1 MKTFKSS
8 KLASGL
14 ILFFTTVLGYGQEIE
29 RSIYFT
35 ANTGASADQK
45 VLDQIAKDAQKMNAP
60 TLLILGNAVNKE
72 DYKGINTENAIKKQL
87 RAISAFEDNAI
98 FIPGNNEWSTKG
110 HNGVRTLEKY
120 IQKNSEAKFY
130 PDDSEPIKYRKL
142 GDNVVLIT
150 IDSQWFL
157 EDWNDHIYLNEASE
171 IQNRTL
177 FFLEFE
183 DLIKK
188 AAGKIKIVA
197 IHHPIETNTKQGLLA
212 NTGGTSIQNFQSK
225 PYRKLR
231 KRLKTIARETDH
243 VIFVSGHDQN
253 LQYLNKRVQQIIS
266 GAAGLIKKV
275 KKAGEGNFVAA
286 KNGYARL
293 DIYTDGEVVVRFFD
307 VENGVGKSLF
317 TTSIFNGNNENN
329 VAPYNIKSVFP
340 NTKAAAI
347 YTQEATDKSGFYKAL
362 WGDHYREFYSRAV
375 NAQVVLL
382 DTLMGGLTPLKRG
395 GGQQSKSLRL
405 EDKSGKQF
413 VMRAL
418 KKSTIKFLQA
428 NAFQD
433 TYIGNAL
440 DGSIIDKF
448 LADFYTTSHPYAP
461 FVIGDLS
468 DAIDVFHTNPK
479 LFYIPKQEVL
489 GEFNAD
495 FGDELYMIEEHVG
508 ATQLKAKS
516 FGNPKKILSTAEV
529 FEEIHKTGKSS
540 VDEPSYIRA
549 RLFDMLLGD
558 WDRHEDQWRW
568 AVFEKEDG
576 SEICKPIPRDRD
588 QAFSKYDGA
597 LIAFLT
603 RAIPSLRKMQSYG
616 DDLRSVKWFASSPY
630 HLDLTFINNSGW
642 EVWEKQAKYI
652 QDNIS
657 DQAIEKAFK
666 AIPDEIKGETIS
678 DIKLKLKARRSNL
691 MHIAKDYYI
700 YLNKFEVVVGTQK
713 KDEFRITRL
722 PDGKTSI
729 EVQRK
734 DLGIL
739 NRTFSHDITKE
750 IWIYGLDGKDTFTV
764 DGKGDR
770 LIPIKIIG
778 GKKNDTYDFKNIQKV
793 KLYDYKKKENTIVN
807 KRSKKWL
814 VDDYDINN
822 YDHRKVKHSF
832 DQILPIVAVNPDDGL
847 RVGILSN
854 HTFYGFQRNPFT
866 QKHTISASYYTGT
879 SGYDFSYKG
888 EFSNIFHKWNFAVEG
903 LYTSPNF
910 ASNFFGFGNETQYN
924 KDQVDLDFNRVRIRK
939 WRAAISLVYRGRNGG
954 SFHIK
959 PLIES
964 LDVENTQGRF
974 IEDLPNTNSV
984 FEKQTYGG
992 MELAYE
998 FKNKDNLAFP
1008 TLGLDFSLV
1017 AGYKANIDNT
1027 TADNSLVYL
1036 QPEIA
1041 IDHKLTKTG
1050 SLVLASKLAGKL
1062 IIGDDFEF
1070 YHAAQIGGV
1079 NGLRGFRNERFTGK
1093 QAFFQNTDLRIPIG
1107 GLKTSV
1113 IPIRFGFTASFD
1125 YGRVWAEDDSSARWH
1140 NSTGGSIWVSGV
1152 EALTANLGYFDS
1164 TDGGRFVFTLG
1175 FAF

>member
-1 MKTFKSS
+1 MNTFKST
-8 KLASGL
+8 KFAFGI
-14 ILFFTTVLGYGQEIE
+14 ILFFITVLGYGQEIE
-29 RSIYFT
+29 RSIYFI
-35 ANTGASADQK
+35 ANTGASDDQK
-45 VLDQIAKDAQKMNAP
+45 ILDQITRDAQKMNAP
-60 TLLILGNAVNKE
+60 TILILGNAVNE
-72 DYKGINTENAIKKQL
+72 DGYNEINTENAIKKQL
-87 RAISAFEDNAI
+87 RAISTFEDNAI
-98 FIPGNNEWSTKG
+98 FIPGNNEWAIKG
-110 HNGVRTLEKY
+110 HNGVQALEEY
-120 IQKNSEAKFY
+120 IQKNSKAKFY

-142 GDNVVLIT
+142 GDNVVLVT

-157 EDWNDHIYLNEASE
+157 EDWNNHIYLNDASE

-225 PYRKLR
+225 PYKKLR

-253 LQYLNKRVQQIIS
+253 LQYLNKGVPQIIS
-266 GAAGLIKKV
+266 GAAGLIKNV
-275 KKAGEGNFVAA
+275 KKVGEGSFAAA

-293 DIYTDGEVVVRFFD
+293 DIYTDSEVVVHFFD

-317 TTSIFNGNNENN
+317 TTSIFNGNKENN
-329 VAPYNIKSVFP
+329 VAQYNIKSVFP
-340 NTKAAAI
+340 NTKAAPI

-362 WGDHYREFYSRAV
+362 WGNHYREFYSRAV

-405 EDKSGKQF
+405 EAKSGKQF

-448 LADFYTTSHPYAP
+448 LADFYTTSHPYTP

-508 ATQLKAKS
+508 ATQLEAKN

-603 RAIPSLRKMQSYG
+603 RAIPGLRKMQSYG

-652 QDNIS
+652 QDNMT
-657 DQAIEKAFK
+657 DQAIEMAFK

-678 DIKLKLKARRSNL
+678 DIKLKFKARRSNL
-691 MHIAKDYYI
+691 IRIAKVYYT

-713 KDEFRITRL
+713 KDEFRITRF

-734 DLGIL
+734 DLDIL

-764 DGKGDR
+764 DGKGDQ

-778 GKKNDTYDFKNIQKV
+778 GKKNDTYDFKNTKKV

-822 YDHRKVKHSF
+822 YDHHKVKHSF

-854 HTFYGFQRNPFT
+854 HTFFGFQRNPFT

-879 SGYDFSYKG
+879 SGYDLSYKG
-888 EFSNIFHKWNFAVEG
+888 EFSNIFHKWNFAMEG

-910 ASNFFGFGNETQYN
+910 ASNFFGFGNETQYD

-939 WRAAISLVYRGRNGG
+939 WNAVISLIYRGRNGG

-964 LDVENTQGRF
+964 LDVENTQERF
-974 IEDLPNTNSV
+974 IGDLPNTSSV

-1027 TADNSLVYL
+1027 TADNSFVYF

-1050 SLVLASKLAGKL
+1050 SLVLASKLAGEL

-1113 IPIRFGFTASFD
+1113 IPIRLGFTASFD
-1125 YGRVWAEDDSSARWH
+1125 YGRVWAEDDSSGRWH